1 MELMFLIAGG
11 IILAV
16 LVLFLLYHIA
26 TVLEYLAIAFYLVLS
41 NLKLIIFF
49 GICLVVL
56 FYILPLILERIFS
69 AIWKLKFFHSKC
81 IKILFFSIFPFL
93 MFLSFWDDVKENHSL
108 ENIELNSATK
118 KDNIENKYTAYDDLY
133 YYGIDY
139 YGDLKFFIRKK
150 IYHTLNRNNFENF
163 SKILQDFECK
173 GSIDNDWNLIDVSCF
188 SGNAELDEEIEFK
201 LLAIRL
207 PEPKNMDIK
216 KETVSFRL
224 SRDEL
229 FFN

>member
-1 MELMFLIAGG
+1 MELMFIIAGG

-26 TVLEYLAIAFYLVLS
+26 TVLEYLAIAFYFVLS
-41 NLKLIIFF
+41 SFKFIISFVVCLMALCY
-49 GICLVVL
+49 ICL
-56 FYILPLILERIFS
+56 ILNGIS
-69 AIWKLKFFHSKC
+69 SSIWKLKFFHSKF
-81 IKILFFSIFPFL
+81 IKILFFAIFPVM
-93 MFLSFWDDVKENHSL
+93 MFISLWDNVKENHSL

-188 SGNAELDEEIEFK
+188 SGNAELNEEIEFK

>member
-1 MELMFLIAGG
+1 MELMFIIAGG

-26 TVLEYLAIAFYLVLS
+26 TALEYLAIAFYFVLS
-41 NLKLIIFF
+41 SFKFIISF
-49 GICLVVL
+49 GVCLMAL
-56 FYILPLILERIFS
+56 CYIFLILNGIFS
-69 AIWKLKFFHSKC
+69 SIWKLKFFHSKF
-81 IKILFFSIFPFL
+81 IKILFFAIFPVM
-93 MFLSFWDDVKENHSL
+93 MFISLWDNVEENHSL

-139 YGDLKFFIRKK
+139 YGDLNFFIRKK
-150 IYHTLNRNNFENF
+150 IYHTLNRNNFEKF